1 MDERRDAV
9 VKLNIGCGKK
19 HLDDYVNVDI
29 IPTADVVCDLTK
41 PWPFGDE
48 CADEVLAMHVI
59 EHLPD
64 GVFFLNECWR
74 VLKPGG
80 TIHLETTDPMGG
92 YHWSDPT
99 HIRGYGPHAFLDH
112 CQPTAA
118 QEVADYGMKVWSAV
132 SAVTLEDANYP
143 AGYALIVVVDMVK

>member
-48 CADEVLAMHVI
+48 CADEILANHII

-80 TIHLETTDPMGG
+80 TLHLETPNPTCEW
-92 YHWSDPT
+92 YWCDPT
-99 HIRGYGPHAFLDH
+99 HIRGYAPGMFVNH
-112 CQPTAA
+112 CCPTAA
-118 QEVADYGMKVWSAV
+118 QSVADYGMKMWTTVY
-132 SAVTLEDANYP
+132 AVTVEDAYYP
-143 AGYALIVVVDMVK
+143 PGYARTVVVDMWK